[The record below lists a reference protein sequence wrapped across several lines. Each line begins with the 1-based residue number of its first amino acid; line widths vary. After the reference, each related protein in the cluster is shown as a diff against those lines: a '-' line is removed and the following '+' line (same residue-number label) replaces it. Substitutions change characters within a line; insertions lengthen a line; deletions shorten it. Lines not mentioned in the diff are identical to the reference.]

1 MEFTITRI
9 QTPIGIFRLKG
20 FMPVTATISFSH
32 AEFMGSDGW
41 VEIDLES
48 DGGRSILSRIEADVI
63 LHLRG

>member
-20 FMPVTATISFSH
+20 LMPETAVLSFSH

-48 DGGRSILSRIEADVI
+48 DGGRSILSRVEADII
-63 LHLRG
+63 LHLRS